1 VTVTLCAPAAH
12 VEATV
17 NVTVALIP
25 GVIDAGLIV
34 AVTPV
39 AAFTD
44 RATAFFAAPLSVTPI
59 VKVAVLPAT
68 TVPDVADCVN
78 AKFKLGTAA
87 APQLFTS
94 NAPSTDP
101 NPVARLYGPPLA
113 VNPVTPG
120 TVLFPEGVAW
130 NGVVPAFNIA

>member
-1 VTVTLCAPAAH
+1 MLCAPVKD
-12 VEATV
+12 VEPTV
-17 NVTVALIP
+17 NVTVALVP
-25 GVIDAGLIV
+25 GVIDDGLIV

-39 AAFTD
+39 GAFTD

-59 VKVAVLPAT
+59 VKVTVLPAS

-78 AKFKLGTAA
+78 AKLELGTVP
-87 APQLFTS
+87 APQFFTS

-120 TVLFPEGVAW
+120 TVLFPEVVAW
-130 NGVVPAFNIA
+130 KGIVTAFNIA